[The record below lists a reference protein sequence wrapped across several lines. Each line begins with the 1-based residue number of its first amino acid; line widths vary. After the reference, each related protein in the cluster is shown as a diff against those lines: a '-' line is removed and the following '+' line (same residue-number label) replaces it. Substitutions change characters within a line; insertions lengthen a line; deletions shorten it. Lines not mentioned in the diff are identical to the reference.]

1 MGISI
6 GDSIMDYLL
15 PNRLYDVLKWVAIV
29 LLPVL
34 GWAIGEILPDFG
46 IDPYI
51 YVHILD
57 VLGAVIGALIG
68 ASQVSA
74 MGKANRDW

>member
-1 MGISI
+1 MG
-6 GDSIMDYLL
+6 YLL
-15 PNRLYDVLKWVAIV
+15 PNKLYDILKWVAIV

-57 VLGAVIGALIG
+57 VLGSVIGALIG
-68 ASQVSA
+68 ASQISA
-74 MGKANRDW
+74 MGKVNRDWDDE

>member
-1 MGISI
+1 MG
-6 GDSIMDYLL
+6 YLL
-15 PNRLYDVLKWVAIV
+15 PNKIYDVLKWVAIV

-46 IDPYI
+46 VDPYI
-51 YVHILD
+51 YVHMLD

-68 ASQVSA
+68 ASQISA
-74 MGKANRDW
+74 LGKADRDWEE